1 MAGIHVA
8 QFAMD
13 GFYNLDSVLKHK
25 DGIGPNNLTDFTLCL
40 RFNLNYLQHK
50 YLALLTYATYIDGDS
65 LSVGFDVKPNSLH
78 LCAWKYWTVLKQGV
92 KCKKMDN
99 FRVLNEWH
107 HICWSFKTDDLDSDT
122 KQITTAFYYNGK
134 KVEKS
139 K

>member
-1 MAGIHVA
+1 
-8 QFAMD
+8 MD
-13 GFYNLDSVLKHK
+13 GSYNLDSVLKHK

-50 YLALLTYATYIDGDS
+50 YVGLFSYATYLDEDT
-65 LSVGFDVKPNSLH
+65 LTVGFDIKPNSLH

-107 HICWSFKTDDLDSDT
+107 HICWS
-122 KQITTAFYYNGK
+122 
-134 KVEKS
+134 S
-139 K
+139 KLMT